1 VADERATSGRDGVL
15 LDDLAVFARAVV
27 TGSLSAAGRA
37 LGLSPAVASKRLA
50 RLEAR
55 LDVRLLQRTSRKLTL
70 TEEGATYYERIAPL
84 LTELAEARDA
94 IAGGRAA
101 VRGTLRITA
110 TVAFGRRWLGPI
122 AAEFVKRYPATSV
135 HLHLNDELVNL
146 LDGSFDL
153 AVRIGR
159 PEDSSWIARRLVAN
173 PRLIVAAPAYLER
186 HGTPRHPEDLAR
198 HRCLALLRGARSF
211 ATWTFRVGEASVAY
225 KVRGALAADNG
236 ELVHDWA
243 LRGEGLTRKSVW
255 DVADD
260 LAAGRLVSVLDQH
273 ADAAADIYAV
283 YPTRRFVPVRVRR
296 FIDLLEDRLQ
306 QAEPKILVA
315 TPGTG

>member
-1 VADERATSGRDGVL
+1 VR
-15 LDDLAVFARAVV
+15 LDDLAVFAHAVV

-37 LGLSPAVASKRLA
+37 LGLSPAVASKRLG

-55 LDVRLLQRTSRKLTL
+55 LGVRLLQRTSRKLTL
-70 TEEGATYYERIAPL
+70 TEEGTTYYERIVPL
-84 LTELAEARDA
+84 LSELEEARDA
-94 IAGGRAA
+94 IDGDRAA

-122 AAEFVKRYPATSV
+122 AAEFARQYPGTSV
-135 HLHLNDELVNL
+135 QLHLSDELVNL
-146 LDGSFDL
+146 LDGGFDL

-159 PEDSSWIARRLVAN
+159 PDDASWIARRLVAN

-186 HGTPRHPEDLAR
+186 HGIPRRPEDLVR
-198 HRCLALLRGARSF
+198 HRCLALLRGPRSLP
-211 ATWTFRVGEASVAY
+211 TWTFRIGGRSVAH
-225 KVRGALAADNG
+225 KVHGELATDNG

-243 LRGEGLTRKSVW
+243 LRGEGLARKSVW

-260 LAAGRLVSVLDQH
+260 LAAGRLVSVLDEH

-283 YPTRRFVPVRVRR
+283 YPTRRFVPLRVRR
-296 FIDLLEDRLQ
+296 FIDLLENRLKK
-306 QAEPKILVA
+306 AERKILAV
-315 TPGTG
+315 TRPGQ